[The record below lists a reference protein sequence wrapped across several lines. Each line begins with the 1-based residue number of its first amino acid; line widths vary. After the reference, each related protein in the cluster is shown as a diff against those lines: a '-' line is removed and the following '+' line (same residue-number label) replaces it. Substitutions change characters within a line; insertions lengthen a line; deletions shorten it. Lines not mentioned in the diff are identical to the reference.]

1 MSLLDLLALLP
12 ILILVFAGTT
22 ILMVWSLVQRTSS
35 AYCRWYSNGFTG
47 RTRGRDGGATCL

>member
-22 ILMVWSLVQRTSS
+22 ILMVG
-35 AYCRWYSNGFTG
+35 AWYKDP
-47 RTRGRDGGATCL
+47 RPLIAGGI